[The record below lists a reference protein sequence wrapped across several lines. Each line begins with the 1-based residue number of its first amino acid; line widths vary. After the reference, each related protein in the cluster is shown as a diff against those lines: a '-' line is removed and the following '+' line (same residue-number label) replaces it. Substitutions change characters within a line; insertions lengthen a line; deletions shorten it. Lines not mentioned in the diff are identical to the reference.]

1 MKLDIIAYTF
11 RKIMNSHCAKLYV
24 KTTTYMDTTNV
35 FQFLTI
41 LHIILLFHPKMAN
54 FEINKH
60 GIIADIFI

>member
-24 KTTTYMDTTNV
+24 KTTTYMVLQMYSN
-35 FQFLTI
+35 FSRF